1 MAEISVS
8 RADAPDGWMMTV
20 RVAEGN
26 SETEHRVSLSRDYHV
41 KLTQGCATPEQ
52 LVEASFAFL
61 LEREPKESI
70 LRSFEL
76 PVIARYFPEYE
87 RRIGDY
93 LPK

>member
-1 MAEISVS
+1 M
-8 RADAPDGWMMTV
+8 
-20 RVAEGN
+20 
-26 SETEHRVSLSRDYHV
+26 